1 MLINMKLTHKQQAR
15 YNSFLFF
22 PFNTYLLSMWGASV
36 FYEFILL
43 VYAVLDGTPAG
54 TKGLWNEIIYGI
66 VAGYNFAVLESVSGC
81 CQVSLC
87 SLGHGSSS

>member
-54 TKGLWNEIIYGI
+54 TKGL
-66 VAGYNFAVLESVSGC
+66 
-81 CQVSLC
+81 
-87 SLGHGSSS
+87 